1 MPTSTYEPVDDLR
14 VEFERLAHRAD
25 TRLLRLEQKG
35 LQGTAA
41 YKSAMRMISSYK
53 GPGGT
58 RFRASLKGLTKAQVA
73 SRLNKVR
80 TFLSEKTSTVT
91 GRQEIASGAS
101 KTIKDKYG
109 LDLTPDQLGAIFDGV
124 LWQKLN
130 TMFDSKTAA
139 KIIGSI
145 QKHKGSL
152 SAAFK
157 ELAEQKIY
165 LDKSDKAR
173 ISGTIGAFTRYHK
186 IDLSVL
192 YENSPGE

>member
-35 LQGTAA
+35 LTGTAA

-53 GPGGT
+53 AGRT
-58 RFRASLKGLTKAQVA
+58 RFRVSLKGLTKAQVA

-80 TFLSEKTSTVT
+80 TFLNEKTSTVS
-91 GRQEIASGAS
+91 GRREIASDAG
-101 KTIKDKYG
+101 KTIKERYG
-109 LDLTPDQLGAIFDGV
+109 LDLDPDQLGVIFDGV

-130 TMFDSKTAA
+130 TIFDSKTVA

-192 YENSPGE
+192 YENSQGE

>member
-1 MPTSTYEPVDDLR
+1 MPTSTYEPVDELR
-14 VEFERLAHRAD
+14 IEFERLAHRAD

-35 LQGTAA
+35 LTGTAA

-53 GPGGT
+53 AGGT
-58 RFRASLKGLTKAQVA
+58 RFRVSLKGLTKAQVA

-80 TFLSEKTSTVT
+80 TFLNEKTSTVT
-91 GRQEIASGAS
+91 GRQELASGAS

-109 LDLTPDQLGAIFDGV
+109 LDLSPDQLGAIFDGV

-139 KIIGSI
+139 KILGTI

-152 SAAFK
+152 KAAFK
-157 ELAEQKIY
+157 DLAEQKIY
-165 LDKSDKAR
+165 IDKSDKAR
-173 ISGTIGAFTRYHK
+173 IYGTIGAFTRYHK
-186 IDLSVL
+186 IDLDVL
-192 YENSPGE
+192 YDTGE

>member
-25 TRLLRLEQKG
+25 TRLLRLEQRG
-35 LQGTAA
+35 LTGTAA

-53 GPGGT
+53 AGGT
-58 RFRASLKGLTKAQVA
+58 RFRATLKGLTKAQVA

-80 TFLSEKTSTVT
+80 TFLNEKTSTIV
-91 GRQEIASGAS
+91 GRNVLYKDAS
-101 KTIKDKYG
+101 KTIKDRYG
-109 LDLTPDQLGAIFDGV
+109 LDLDPDQLGVIFDGV
-124 LWQKLN
+124 LWKKVN

-139 KIIGSI
+139 KVLGTI

-152 SAAFK
+152 KAAFK

-165 LDKSDKAR
+165 IDKDDKAK
-173 ISGTIGAFTRYHK
+173 ISGTIGAFVRYRK

>member
-1 MPTSTYEPVDDLR
+1 MPTSTYEPVDQLR

-35 LQGTAA
+35 LTGTVA

-53 GPGGT
+53 AGGT
-58 RFRASLKGLTKAQVA
+58 RFRVSLKGLTKAQVA

-80 TFLSEKTSTVT
+80 TFLSEKTSTAT
-91 GRQEIASGAS
+91 GRQKLAEQSC
-101 KTIKDKYG
+101 KTIKNQYG
-109 LDLTPDQLGAIFDGV
+109 LDLNPDQLETIFEGI

-139 KIIGSI
+139 KVLGTI

-152 SAAFK
+152 KAAFA
-157 ELAEQKIY
+157 ELAEQKVYI
-165 LDKSDKAR
+165 DKSDKSK
-173 ISGTIGAFTRYHK
+173 ISGTIGNFTRWHM
-186 IDLSVL
+186 IDIDVL
-192 YENSPGE
+192 YENSPRE

>member
-35 LQGTAA
+35 LTGTAA

-53 GPGGT
+53 AGGT
-58 RFRASLKGLTKAQVA
+58 RFRVSLKGLTKAQVA

-80 TFLSEKTSTVT
+80 TFLNEKTSTVS
-91 GRQEIASGAS
+91 GRQEIASDAG
-101 KTIKDKYG
+101 KTIKERYG
-109 LDLTPDQLGAIFDGV
+109 LDLDPDQLGVIFDGV

-130 TMFDSKTAA
+130 TMFDSKTVA

-192 YENSPGE
+192 YENSQGE

>member
-1 MPTSTYEPVDDLR
+1 MPTSTYDPVDELR
-14 VEFERLAHRAD
+14 IEFEKLAHRAD

-35 LQGTAA
+35 LTGTAA
-41 YKSAMRMISSYK
+41 YKSALRMISSYK
-53 GPGGT
+53 AGGT
-58 RFRASLKGLTKAQVA
+58 RFRVSLKGLTKAQVA

-80 TFLSEKTSTVT
+80 TFLNEKTSTVS
-91 GRQEIASGAS
+91 GRQELASGAS
-101 KTIKDKYG
+101 KTIKERYG
-109 LDLTPDQLGAIFDGV
+109 LDLDPDQLGAIFDGV

-139 KIIGSI
+139 KILGTI

-152 SAAFK
+152 KAAFK

-165 LDKSDKAR
+165 IDKDDKAK
-173 ISGTIGAFTRYHK
+173 ISGTIGAFVRYHK
-186 IDLSVL
+186 IDLNVL

>member
-1 MPTSTYEPVDDLR
+1 MSKEAEMMK
-14 VEFERLAHRAD
+14 EFEKLAHRAD

-35 LQGTAA
+35 LTGTAA

-53 GPGGT
+53 AGGT

-80 TFLSEKTSTVT
+80 TFLNEKTSTVT
-91 GRQEIASGAS
+91 GRQELASGAS
-101 KTIKDKYG
+101 KMIKDKYG
-109 LDLTPDQLGAIFDGV
+109 LDLSPDQLGAIFDGV

-139 KIIGSI
+139 KILGTI

-152 SAAFK
+152 KAAF
-157 ELAEQKIY
+157 EDLAEQKIY
-165 LDKSDKAR
+165 IDKSDKAR

-186 IDLSVL
+186 IDLDVL
-192 YENSPGE
+192 YDTGE

>member
-1 MPTSTYEPVDDLR
+1 MPTSTYEPVGELR
-14 VEFERLAHRAD
+14 IEFEKLAHRAD

-35 LQGTAA
+35 LTGTAA

-53 GPGGT
+53 AGGT

-80 TFLSEKTSTVT
+80 TFLNEKTSTVK
-91 GRQEIASGAS
+91 GRQELASGAS

-109 LDLTPDQLGAIFDGV
+109 LDLSPDQLGAIFDGV

-139 KIIGSI
+139 KILGTI

-152 SAAFK
+152 KAAFK
-157 ELAEQKIY
+157 DLAEQKIY
-165 LDKSDKAR
+165 IDKSDKAR

-186 IDLSVL
+186 IDLDVL
-192 YENSPGE
+192 YDMGE

>member
-1 MPTSTYEPVDDLR
+1 MPTSTYEPVDELR
-14 VEFERLAHRAD
+14 IEFEKLAHRAD

-35 LQGTAA
+35 LTGTAA
-41 YKSAMRMISSYK
+41 DKSAMRMISSYK
-53 GPGGT
+53 AGGT

-80 TFLSEKTSTVT
+80 TFLNEKTSTVT
-91 GRQEIASGAS
+91 GRQELASGAS

-109 LDLTPDQLGAIFDGV
+109 LDLSPDQLGAIFDGV

-139 KIIGSI
+139 KILGTI

-152 SAAFK
+152 KAAFK
-157 ELAEQKIY
+157 DLAEQKIY
-165 LDKSDKAR
+165 IDKSDKAR

-186 IDLSVL
+186 IDLDVL
-192 YENSPGE
+192 YDTGE

>member
-1 MPTSTYEPVDDLR
+1 MPTSTYDPVSDLR
-14 VEFERLAHRAD
+14 MEFERLAHQAD

-41 YKSAMRMISSYK
+41 YKSAMRMISSYRGAGAK
-53 GPGGT
+53 
-58 RFRASLKGLTKAQVA
+58 RFRVSLKGLTKTQVA

-80 TFLSEKTSTVT
+80 TFLNEKTSTVT
-91 GRQEIASGAS
+91 GRQELASGAS
-101 KTIKDKYG
+101 KTIKEKYG
-109 LDLTPDQLGAIFDGV
+109 LDLNPDQLGVIFDGV

-139 KIIGSI
+139 KVLGTI

-152 SAAFK
+152 KAAFA

-165 LDKSDKAR
+165 IDKSDKAK
-173 ISGTIGAFTRYHK
+173 ISGTVGAFTRYHK

>member
-1 MPTSTYEPVDDLR
+1 MPTSTYEPVDELR
-14 VEFERLAHRAD
+14 IEFERLAHRAD

-35 LQGTAA
+35 LTGTAA

-53 GPGGT
+53 SGST

-80 TFLSEKTSTVT
+80 TFLNEKTSTVT
-91 GRQEIASGAS
+91 GRQELASGAS
-101 KTIKDKYG
+101 KTIKDRYG
-109 LDLTPDQLGAIFDGV
+109 LDLSPDQLGVIFDGV

-139 KIIGSI
+139 KILGTI

-152 SAAFK
+152 KAAFK
-157 ELAEQKIY
+157 DLAEQKIY
-165 LDKSDKAR
+165 IDKDDKAK
-173 ISGTIGAFTRYHK
+173 ISGTIGAFVRYHK
-186 IDLSVL
+186 IDLNVL

>member
-1 MPTSTYEPVDDLR
+1 MPTSTYEPVDELR
-14 VEFERLAHRAD
+14 IEFEKLAHRAD

-35 LQGTAA
+35 LTGTAA

-53 GPGGT
+53 AGGT
-58 RFRASLKGLTKAQVA
+58 RFRVSLKGLTKAQVA

-80 TFLSEKTSTVT
+80 TFLNEKTSTVT
-91 GRQEIASGAS
+91 GRQELASGAS
-101 KTIKDKYG
+101 KTIKDRYG
-109 LDLTPDQLGAIFDGV
+109 LDLSPDQLGVIFDGV

-139 KIIGSI
+139 KILGTI

-152 SAAFK
+152 KAAFK

-165 LDKSDKAR
+165 IDKDDKAK
-173 ISGTIGAFTRYHK
+173 ISGTIGAFVRYHK
-186 IDLSVL
+186 IDLNVL

>member
-1 MPTSTYEPVDDLR
+1 MPTSTYEPVGELR
-14 VEFERLAHRAD
+14 IEFEKLAHRAD

-35 LQGTAA
+35 LTGTAA

-53 GPGGT
+53 AGGT

-80 TFLSEKTSTVT
+80 TFLNEKTSTVT
-91 GRQEIASGAS
+91 GRQELASGAS

-109 LDLTPDQLGAIFDGV
+109 LDLSPDQLGAIFDGV

-139 KIIGSI
+139 KILGTI

-152 SAAFK
+152 KAAFK

-165 LDKSDKAR
+165 IDKSDKAR

-186 IDLSVL
+186 IDLNVL
-192 YENSPGE
+192 YDTGE

>member
-1 MPTSTYEPVDDLR
+1 MPTSSYDPVDDLR
-14 VEFERLAHRAD
+14 IEFERLAHRAD

-35 LQGTAA
+35 LTGTAA

-53 GPGGT
+53 AGGT
-58 RFRASLKGLTKAQVA
+58 RFRVSLKGLTKAQVA

-80 TFLSEKTSTVT
+80 TFLNEKTSTVS
-91 GRQEIASGAS
+91 GRQELASGAS
-101 KTIKDKYG
+101 KTIKERYG
-109 LDLTPDQLGAIFDGV
+109 LDLDPDQLGTIFDGV

-139 KIIGSI
+139 KILGTI

-152 SAAFK
+152 KAAFK

-165 LDKSDKAR
+165 IDKEDKAK
-173 ISGTIGAFTRYHK
+173 ISGTIGAFVRYHK
-186 IDLSVL
+186 IDLNVL

>member
-1 MPTSTYEPVDDLR
+1 MPTSTYEPVDELR
-14 VEFERLAHRAD
+14 IEFEKLAHRAD

-35 LQGTAA
+35 LTGTAA

-53 GPGGT
+53 AGGT

-80 TFLSEKTSTVT
+80 TFLNEKTSTVT
-91 GRQEIASGAS
+91 GRQKLASGAS

-109 LDLTPDQLGAIFDGV
+109 LDLSPDQLGVIFDGV

-139 KIIGSI
+139 KILGTI

-152 SAAFK
+152 KAAFK
-157 ELAEQKIY
+157 DLAEQKIY
-165 LDKSDKAR
+165 IDKSDKAR

-186 IDLSVL
+186 IDLDVL
-192 YENSPGE
+192 YDTGE

>member
-1 MPTSTYEPVDDLR
+1 MPTSTYEPVDELR
-14 VEFERLAHRAD
+14 IEFEKLAHRAD

-35 LQGTAA
+35 LTGTAA

-53 GPGGT
+53 AGGT

-80 TFLSEKTSTVT
+80 TFLNEKTSTVT
-91 GRQEIASGAS
+91 GRQELASGAS
-101 KTIKDKYG
+101 KTIKDRYG
-109 LDLTPDQLGAIFDGV
+109 LDLSPDQLGVIFDGV

-139 KIIGSI
+139 KILGTI

-152 SAAFK
+152 KAAFK

-165 LDKSDKAR
+165 IDKDDKAK
-173 ISGTIGAFTRYHK
+173 ISGTIGAFVRYHK
-186 IDLSVL
+186 IDLNIL

>member
-1 MPTSTYEPVDDLR
+1 MPTSTYEPVDELR
-14 VEFERLAHRAD
+14 IEFEKLAHRAD

-35 LQGTAA
+35 LTGTAA

-53 GPGGT
+53 AGGT

-80 TFLSEKTSTVT
+80 TFLNEKTSTVT
-91 GRQEIASGAS
+91 GRQELASGAS

-109 LDLTPDQLGAIFDGV
+109 LDLSPDQLGAIFDGV

-139 KIIGSI
+139 KILGTI

-152 SAAFK
+152 KAAFK

-165 LDKSDKAR
+165 IDKDDKAK
-173 ISGTIGAFTRYHK
+173 ISGTIGAFVRYRK

>member
-1 MPTSTYEPVDDLR
+1 MPTSTYEPVDELR
-14 VEFERLAHRAD
+14 IEFEKLAHRAD

-35 LQGTAA
+35 LTGTAA

-53 GPGGT
+53 AGGT
-58 RFRASLKGLTKAQVA
+58 RFRVSLKGLTKAQVA

-80 TFLSEKTSTVT
+80 TFLNEKTSTVT
-91 GRQEIASGAS
+91 GRQELASGAS
-101 KTIKDKYG
+101 KTIKDRYG
-109 LDLTPDQLGAIFDGV
+109 LDLSPDQLGVIFDGV

-139 KIIGSI
+139 KILGTI

-152 SAAFK
+152 KATFK
-157 ELAEQKIY
+157 DLAEQKIY
-165 LDKSDKAR
+165 IDKDDKAK
-173 ISGTIGAFTRYHK
+173 ISGTIGAFVRYHK
-186 IDLSVL
+186 IDLNVL

>member
-1 MPTSTYEPVDDLR
+1 MPTSTYEPVDELR
-14 VEFERLAHRAD
+14 IEFERLAHRAD

-35 LQGTAA
+35 LTGTAA

-53 GPGGT
+53 AGGT
-58 RFRASLKGLTKAQVA
+58 RFRVSLKGLTKAQVA

-80 TFLSEKTSTVT
+80 TFLNEKTSTVT
-91 GRQEIASGAS
+91 GRKELASGAS
-101 KTIKDKYG
+101 KTIKDRYG
-109 LDLTPDQLGAIFDGV
+109 LDLSPDQLGVIFDGV

-139 KIIGSI
+139 KILGTI

-152 SAAFK
+152 KAAFK
-157 ELAEQKIY
+157 DLAEQKIY
-165 LDKSDKAR
+165 IDKDDKAK
-173 ISGTIGAFTRYHK
+173 ISGTIGAFVRYHK
-186 IDLSVL
+186 IDLNIL